1 MPKTDIALHLL
12 VMIRTFSA
20 KLRDLGRSLI
30 GVSARAV
37 VRVCGGV
44 RVARGSLASEA
55 GDTLIEVLISALLV
69 GLIVV
74 ATLTGFNV
82 TAGASASERARAQA
96 DALAQQAE
104 ERLRSLPLARLE
116 ALQVEPIKEEIT
128 QNGAKYT
135 IVSTAEYHIEEGTS
149 SCNSSSTNAGYYRTS
164 STVTGP
170 WQSAKSPVVE
180 TGIISPPP
188 GSALLIQVVNN
199 AGEGAGGMTV
209 TATGPTPESTVHT
222 LTTTSNGCAVFAVK
236 PGEYTINVSRAG
248 YVDQNWYK
256 ESKEDPHT
264 VHSVYLTAE
273 SSAKEEYR
281 FDRAGTLEVE
291 FETESENLGGDS
303 FTAVN
308 SQMATPAF
316 RAIPSPSTPETYAT
330 KIVSPAEVF
339 PFTGKNE
346 YSVYAGTCEANNP
359 VEVNAKNTPAPT
371 VSVSGGTGKVTV
383 PEPPINIRVM
393 SGTKAGA
400 EEGVPVEH
408 ASATLQEREKA
419 EGEKPEGEGCKV
431 TRELKTTTKGVLSH
445 PGMPYG
451 EYKLCVTGGNAGGV
465 NKEKSPEKTGL
476 AKDRKYTTAI
486 FENDDS
492 GPNEPEKLTNGGVK
506 EIEGKKYAVI
516 YLGAGALG
524 SMGGET
530 CP

>member
-1 MPKTDIALHLL
+1 MHTFFARLL
-12 VMIRTFSA
+12 T
-20 KLRDLGRSLI
+20 LGRSSI
-30 GVSARAV
+30 GR
-37 VRVCGGV
+37 R
-44 RVARGSLASEA
+44 SLSSER
-55 GDTLIEVLISALLV
+55 GDTLIEVMVSAILIA
-69 GLIVV
+69 LIVV
-74 ATLTGFNV
+74 AMFNGFDS
-82 TAGASASERARAQA
+82 ASRASAGERSRAQA

-104 ERLRSLPLARLE
+104 DRLRGLPLAKLV
-116 ALQVEPIKEEIT
+116 ALQVEPLVEEVT
-128 QNGAKYT
+128 QNGTKYKIT
-135 IVSTAEYHIEEGTS
+135 STAEYLSEEGTA
-149 SCNSSSTNAGYYRTS
+149 SCNSSTTNAGYYRTS
-164 STVTGP
+164 STVTWASLGVR
-170 WQSAKSPVVE
+170 KPVVE

-188 GSALLIQVVNN
+188 GSALIVQVTG
-199 AGEGAGGMTV
+199 ASGEAVAGMTV
-209 TATGPTPESTVHT
+209 AATGPATEPTVHT
-222 LTTTSNGCAVFAVK
+222 LSTTSNGCAIFAVK
-236 PGEYTINVSRAG
+236 PGEYTINVSQAG
-248 YVDQNWYK
+248 YVDPNWYK
-256 ESKEDPHT
+256 ESQEDPHS

-281 FDRAGTLEVE
+281 FARAGTLAVE
-291 FETESENLGGDS
+291 FSTESAPSEGDS
-303 FTAVN
+303 FVAVN
-308 SQMATPAF
+308 SQMASPAF
-316 RAIPSPSTPETYAT
+316 RAIPSPSTLETYAK
-330 KIVSPAEVF
+330 KIESPATVF
-339 PFTGKNE
+339 PFSGEGK

-359 VEVNAKNTPAPT
+359 VEVNSKNAPAPT
-371 VSVSGGTGKVTV
+371 VSVPPGGTGVVKEVI
-383 PEPPINIRVM
+383 EPPINIRVM

-400 EEGVPVEH
+400 EEGVPVEN

-431 TRELKTTTKGVLSH
+431 TRKLKTTTKGVLSH

-524 SMGGET
+524 SMEGET